1 MADITWE
8 VRKADAVDNYPYTD
22 ADGVGSTLDG
32 VITNVYLK
40 CTVSNDTG
48 SKTLQNYHVRLGE
61 PDIDNFSPLANI
73 LEADVLQ
80 WALDKIPAQSKSL
93 VEQNLTNLL
102 EGTTSVNTVF
112 NS

>member
-8 VRKADAVDNYPYTD
+8 LRKADAVNNYPYTD
-22 ADGVGSTLDG
+22 ADGVESTLDG
-32 VITNVYLK
+32 VVTNVYLK
-40 CTVSNDTG
+40 CTVSNDTE

-61 PDIDNFSPLANI
+61 PDIDSFYPLEDV

-80 WALDKIPAQSKSL
+80 WALDKIPAKSKAL
-93 VEQNLTNLL
+93 IEKNLINLL
-102 EGTTSVNTVF
+102 EGTTTVNTVF